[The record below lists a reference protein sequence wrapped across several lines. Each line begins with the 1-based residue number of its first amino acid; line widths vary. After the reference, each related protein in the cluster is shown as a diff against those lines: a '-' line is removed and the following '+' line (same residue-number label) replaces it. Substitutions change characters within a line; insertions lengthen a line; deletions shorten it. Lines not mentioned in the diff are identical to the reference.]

1 MANPYTVLGVSPNA
15 SDEEIKKA
23 YRKLAVKYHPDNN
36 VDNPLADLAEEK
48 MKEINKA
55 YEEIQSMRSSGSSSS
70 NRSYD
75 YDDFTSSGSGTSSFE
90 KVRVAIQQN
99 NLALAYSLLDS
110 TPIANRNA
118 EWNYLYGVLKF
129 KQGNFFEAEKYIN
142 NACYMDPSNAEY
154 RNAKNSMRS
163 RGAYGNNPY
172 GNAQPSGCGNMDL
185 CDCCAAWMCFDC
197 LCDCI

>member
-185 CDCCAAWMCFDC
+185 CDCCTAWMCFDC
-197 LCDCI
+197 LCDCV